1 MNYSLKIFSVFGIP
15 IELHISFLLL
25 MLAIYFVALFNLIPG
40 VSLTI
45 AVLITLLFVAVV
57 IHELTHCYVAVGY
70 GVEIERVVLLPIGGV
85 SQMKELPKDPH
96 QELRIA
102 VVGPLSNLVI
112 AGILYPFYL
121 YFGHFL
127 STDLNFLLYYTILLN
142 LLLGLFNLLPAFPMD
157 GGRVLRAYLA
167 ERMNFIRAT
176 KLAASIG
183 KQLAIIMAIIGIFIN
198 PFLILIAIFVYLGA
212 DQEYNVVMTN
222 TLLEGI
228 RVKDIMSS
236 EVKTVNPSDTV
247 DSVLKLMFQHKHM
260 GYPVMQDGNL
270 KGIITFH
277 DISKLPEDQRDR
289 TVEEFM
295 TNKVVVTDPQE
306 EVATTLEKLTNNRI
320 GRLPVVD
327 NGQLVGI
334 ISKTDVMKA
343 LEMKKTTLPQ

>member
-1 MNYSLKIFSVFGIP
+1 M
-15 IELHISFLLL
+15 
-25 MLAIYFVALFNLIPG
+25 
-40 VSLTI
+40 
-45 AVLITLLFVAVV
+45 
-57 IHELTHCYVAVGY
+57 
-70 GVEIERVVLLPIGGV
+70 
-85 SQMKELPKDPH
+85 
-96 QELRIA
+96 
-102 VVGPLSNLVI
+102 
-112 AGILYPFYL
+112 
-121 YFGHFL
+121 
-127 STDLNFLLYYTILLN
+127 
-142 LLLGLFNLLPAFPMD
+142 LPAFPMD

-236 EVKTVNPSDTV
+236 DVKTVNPSDTV

-260 GYPVMQDGNL
+260 GYPVMQDGDL

-306 EVATTLEKLTNNRI
+306 EVATTLEKLSNNRI